1 MPFGIGPAVG
11 AITPP
16 DSRPAIDLSYF
27 QPQEGGGECYA
38 RLGLSQACWKYDKR
52 LHGFSF
58 RLVRLVERLGW
69 SSSPGLAAA
78 QRSASRRPRAW
89 RSPGCLA
96 GRLTVSL
103 VGFSS
108 VFVAISSGIE
118 PAEIAYW
125 CGSQAHRGPSSR
137 ARLCAALRLHRD
149 GARTLDRC
157 LEFRRVFAPALT
169 QATASPVCVSLP
181 RGTCGA
187 AVVRIRYCVTI
198 ALSVCDRRMCRPSAC
213 AALRAAARWAHGV
226 AREVGVGC
234 VFALARSCFAGRAR
248 VLMDVGTR
256 WPSVGLSAGSR
267 PAVLRRPRDAR
278 DGSYSS
284 RPVVGLPL

>member
-1 MPFGIGPAVG
+1 MG
-11 AITPP
+11 
-16 DSRPAIDLSYF
+16 SYS
-27 QPQEGGGECYA
+27 
-38 RLGLSQACWKYDKR
+38 L
-52 LHGFSF
+52 
-58 RLVRLVERLGW
+58 
-69 SSSPGLAAA
+69 GLAAIR
-78 QRSASRRPRAW
+78 RSGPLRHRAFSARRGACPPAFR
-89 RSPGCLA
+89 PCGGL
-96 GRLTVSL
+96 
-103 VGFSS
+103 FSS

-137 ARLCAALRLHRD
+137 RRLCAALSL
-149 GARTLDRC
+149 AQ
-157 LEFRRVFAPALT
+157 RRRGGM
-169 QATASPVCVSLP
+169 ASH
-181 RGTCGA
+181 
-187 AVVRIRYCVTI
+187 VVR
-198 ALSVCDRRMCRPSAC
+198 DRRMCRPSAC

-284 RPVVGLPL
+284 RPVAGLPLCAVCFERPATAKDGITHVFEDSRRVSQAGYNGNRACGSRHARQAAACAVAPGVGIASRLR